1 MYEAESK
8 TVVGVYTHTRAR
20 TRTHTH
26 THTHI
31 YVHELQRLISSV
43 IQQIY
48 SEYPPLSDVVIGT

>member
-8 TVVGVYTHTRAR
+8 TVVGVYTHAH
-20 TRTHTH
+20 THTH

-48 SEYPPLSDVVIGT
+48 SEYPPLSDVIGT

>member
-8 TVVGVYTHTRAR
+8 TVVGVYTHT
-20 TRTHTH
+20 H

-31 YVHELQRLISSV
+31 YIYVLELQRLISSV

-48 SEYPPLSDVVIGT
+48 SEYPPLSDVIGT

>member
-8 TVVGVYTHTRAR
+8 TVVGVYTHTCTHAR
-20 TRTHTH
+20 TH

-31 YVHELQRLISSV
+31 YVPELQRLISSF